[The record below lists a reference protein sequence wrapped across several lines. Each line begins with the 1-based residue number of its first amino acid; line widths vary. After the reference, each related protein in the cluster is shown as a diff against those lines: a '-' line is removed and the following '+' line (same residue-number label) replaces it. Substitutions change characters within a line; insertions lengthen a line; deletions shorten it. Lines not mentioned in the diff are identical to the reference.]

1 MRRIITIT
9 GDGEDDYAVVERT
22 ITGEP
27 VYSGDGEDIY
37 AGDIIRCY
45 I

>member
-1 MRRIITIT
+1 MRRIITII
-9 GDGEDDYAVVERT
+9 GDGEDDYAVDEQRT
-22 ITGEP
+22 IIGEA
-27 VYSGDGEDIY
+27 GY

>member
-1 MRRIITIT
+1 MRRIITI
-9 GDGEDDYAVVERT
+9 
-22 ITGEP
+22 IGEP
-27 VYSGDGEDIY
+27 VYSGEPVKPNMPLSGKRTIIGEAGY

>member
-1 MRRIITIT
+1 MLRII
-9 GDGEDDYAVVERT
+9 T

-27 VYSGDGEDIY
+27 VYSGEPEPVY
-37 AGDIIRCY
+37 SEEPVYSGDIIRCY

>member
-1 MRRIITIT
+1 MRRII
-9 GDGEDDYAVVERT
+9 T

-27 VYSGDGEDIY
+27 VYSGEPEPVYSGEPEPVY
-37 AGDIIRCY
+37 SGVIIRCY